1 MSCRKTEMVARYVT
15 QRPDVTLTLRLWDRR
30 WQRQSRVDN
39 LMATN
44 CVGQRCQW
52 PLLIITASV
61 EMEAATG
68 NY

>member
-1 MSCRKTEMVARYVT
+1 MVARYVT
-15 QRPDVTLTLRLWDRR
+15 QKPDVTLSRLGRR
-30 WQRQSRVDN
+30 KAVGRVDN

-44 CVGQRCQW
+44 CCVGQRCQW

-61 EMEAATG
+61 EMETAMAKG